1 MQINISAR
9 HGHLS
14 TATQEKMT
22 EKVRKLPRLFD
33 RISAIQITADVADES
48 SPSVEL
54 QVSIEHA
61 EDLVAVETA
70 SSLMAA
76 LDGALHKLE
85 KQVRK
90 HKERMTEHRATGHK
104 RLETPTETDTDSE

>member
-14 TATQEKMT
+14 SSTQEKII
-22 EKVRKLPRLFD
+22 EKVRKLPRFFD
-33 RISAIQITADVADES
+33 RVSAIQITANLEHEEAPE
-48 SPSVEL
+48 VEL

-61 EDLVAVETA
+61 EDLVAVD
-70 SSLMAA
+70 SSSSVMAA

-85 KQVRK
+85 KQLRK
-90 HKERMTEHRATGHK
+90 HKERITEHRATGHK
-104 RLETPTETDTDSE
+104 RLETPPAPEQD